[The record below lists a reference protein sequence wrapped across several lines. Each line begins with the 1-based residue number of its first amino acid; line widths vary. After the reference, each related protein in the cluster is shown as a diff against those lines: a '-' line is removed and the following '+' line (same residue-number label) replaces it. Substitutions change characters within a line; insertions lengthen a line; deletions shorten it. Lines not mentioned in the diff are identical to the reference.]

1 MRSLLLVMVVLLGGC
16 ASQDVIKSANAYR
29 ALTSGSYHGAG
40 LNERVTNCIYDKID
54 VVNRGSR
61 CN

>member
-1 MRSLLLVMVVLLGGC
+1 MRAILLASLILLGGC
-16 ASQDVIKSANAYR
+16 ATQDVIVGANTYR
-29 ALTSGSYHGAG
+29 ALTGGSYHGAG
-40 LNERVTNCIYDKID
+40 LNERITNCIYDKID